1 MFYSSCQALVKVK
14 VKTKRDAAPLA
25 EEKAAVPQQRV
36 QQRVE
41 QRVEQRVVVDPHAVV
56 ELSSSLKFVSV
67 KVM

>member
-25 EEKAAVPQQRV
+25 EEKAAVPQQ
-36 QQRVE
+36 Q